1 MHWSQRTALVLT
13 LALALAGVG
22 FLTGAL
28 AHPAA
33 HVALPNGSGAANAVL
48 AQEFVVGA
56 PVERNGLEIAANYL
70 LGIQLDL
77 DSLMP
82 MPMGMPDAI
91 HLEADVHAASG
102 NQHGFDAGDWIPYL
116 GISYHV
122 VKVGSD
128 WSTTGTFLP
137 MVAKDG
143 PHYAAN
149 TRLNGP
155 GQYRVTYHLE
165 PPITQGFFRHVDAAT
180 GVAPWWEPFEVSWSF
195 TYPSTPKE

>member
-1 MHWSQRTALVLT
+1 MHWSQRSVLVLAVAT
-13 LALALAGVG
+13 ALAGVG
-22 FLTGAL
+22 FLTAF

-33 HVALPNGSGAANAVL
+33 HVSVPSEARTAHSVL

-56 PVERNGLEIAANYL
+56 PVERNGMAIAANYL

-82 MPMGMPDAI
+82 MPMDTTDAI
-91 HLEADVHAASG
+91 HLEADVHATAG
-102 NQHGFDAGDWIPYL
+102 NQNGFAAGDWIPYL

-122 VKVGSD
+122 AKLGSD
-128 WSTTGTFLP
+128 WTTTGALLP

-143 PHYAAN
+143 PHYADN

-155 GQYRVTYHLE
+155 GQYRVTYHFD
-165 PPITQGFFRHVDAAT
+165 PPITHGFFRHVDAAT
-180 GVAPWWEPFEVSWSF
+180 GVAPWWEPFEVSWTF
-195 TYPSTPKE
+195 TYPSTPAD